1 MANVTWAQKTRMTEI
16 PSRDVFSRFHTIH
29 EHVGHS
35 RRLVPPLGTASGG
48 KSRLEYVGSLSQ
60 FTIMQQLYYILKS
73 ILKT

>member
-60 FTIMQQLYYILKS
+60 FTIMQQYILKS